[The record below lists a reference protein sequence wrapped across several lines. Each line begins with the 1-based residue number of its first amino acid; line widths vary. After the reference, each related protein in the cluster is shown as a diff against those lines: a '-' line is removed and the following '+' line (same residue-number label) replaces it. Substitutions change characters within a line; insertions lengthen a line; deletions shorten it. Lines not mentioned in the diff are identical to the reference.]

1 MCYGLPVR
9 SQELGG
15 RVQGLG
21 VNAEPRAPGLF
32 NQPPLE
38 VEEGNLGERLLA
50 GAWVLTGIAK
60 CAATYLHMTLMCGA
74 HRRGLSQRASTV
86 SEDAMRTAG
95 GRFFAQGTQGGL
107 TLFFVLICLHVPC
120 VHSYAPHPPTTASAS
135 PLPATHASLSC
146 FMTGLTRPGSA
157 GPLLVLVVPP
167 IRDMF
172 TSTSA
177 PPPPS
182 AQAVVEALR
191 GR

>member
-60 CAATYLHMTLMCGA
+60 CAATYLHMTLMCGGRIDGVSHSA
-74 HRRGLSQRASTV
+74 LQRYPK
-86 SEDAMRTAG
+86 MRCEQLAG
-95 GRFFAQGTQGGL
+95 GFSHRE
-107 TLFFVLICLHVPC
+107 
-120 VHSYAPHPPTTASAS
+120 
-135 PLPATHASLSC
+135 
-146 FMTGLTRPGSA
+146 RK
-157 GPLLVLVVPP
+157 
-167 IRDMF
+167 
-172 TSTSA
+172 
-177 PPPPS
+177 
-182 AQAVVEALR
+182 AV
-191 GR
+191 